1 MLTTIHITVRNRVP
15 TITAGEDVISHNSDY
30 AAEYEF
36 DEEWQDKVKT
46 VYFVCEDG
54 SYQAV
59 VMDGN
64 SCDVPMMAGEHRRIF
79 VGVQEGTSVKPG
91 KLKTTRPCCLKVKD
105 SIADYLGQPIPDPTP
120 DVYEQIIAM
129 LNNLTTPTWDAVQNK
144 PFSTLGNGLEVD
156 ENGVLSVPEGGSADN
171 VRIIDAT
178 DAIWENGEHP
188 LNMTTEEYQNILEWY
203 RNQQSGVAKNIL
215 LNIDNRLVFQL
226 VYIDGV
232 GMTFIY
238 SNSGYNRYIK
248 VSRRSNEVI
257 ATTSDIA
264 GLTKS
269 LMEASYLCNTG
280 HKDDIIALFNMTTV
294 GVIRGAG
301 DSVPDNGK
309 SIRYPA
315 LVFFGDEISY
325 GNTYAT
331 LIDRNGVMWSIYI
344 RLGSGVIKLGE
355 KTDYVTNAALTDILQ
370 GYARQ
375 ENLVEFSE
383 GVANSLDQK
392 LDKNQGADNA
402 GKILGVGEDGI
413 VVPQDKPTG
422 GSVTVDDAL
431 SSTSKNPVQ
440 NMVVTAALAEKI
452 TAPTTAAVGQIIKVK
467 SVDSAGKPTE
477 WEAADMPSGG
487 SVTDEQVNT
496 AVSAWLTE
504 HPEATTTVADGSI
517 TPEKLADADYLWQ
530 IFNPSEFLAGVT
542 NATINTNTGAVNP
555 YNDTRY
561 RVSPFIAADFDTYA
575 VRIPYAEVGLNKN
588 YDRIGTLC
596 CYDADYAFLGVATT
610 PEWNDDGKTW
620 NATFTTVEG
629 TKYIRF
635 SANGVNI
642 ASAWTEGYIE
652 SIVICKGGVIY
663 PYYFVGKIAI
673 WDKIS
678 IADSARDN
686 TIDGKKLLDNS
697 IEGVKFKDLSV
708 TKDKIAEVSPEVI
721 YGCDFKNLFDKEL
734 YDLAGRVT
742 THYIRGGWLNSS
754 GALSDAVNALGSWVT
769 LFIPCYPNTTY
780 ALYAFNDAGETT
792 TSYFRN
798 YISYRDKTSKK
809 VIEAVAVGEAVITP
823 PADTYYICVTLTV
836 NDQALQQK
844 IINRMMLVKANEVLT
859 SYYPYMVRPHWLKTD
874 NFADGTQIICYG
886 DSLTQNKYPSKL
898 ASLLGVL
905 VTDAGVGGNT
915 IAQIYNRVGNYGTN
929 YSIVTLM
936 VGTNDNGGQT
946 SCPLGTIDDEAAT
959 DDNATDTSTSYVS
972 RLKRLINKIKITHPG
987 VTYVIMPPFEHTW
1000 SNFSGLADVMRQV
1013 AELYSIP
1020 FLDIFHLCGFR
1031 GTDTTDAAL
1040 YLSDGTHENDLGAQ
1054 RIAELL
1060 AGFIKQLKGA

>member
-1 MLTTIHITVRNRVP
+1 MLTTIHITVRDRVP

-30 AAEYEF
+30 VAEFEF

-54 SYQAV
+54 SYEAV
-59 VMDGN
+59 VMSGN
-64 SCDVPMMAGEHRRIF
+64 SCGVPMLDGEHRRIF
-79 VGVQEGTSVKPG
+79 VGVQAGAAEKPSI
-91 KLKTTRPCCLKVKD
+91 LKTTRPCCLKVKD

-129 LNNLTTPTWDAVQNK
+129 LNNLTAPTWDSVQNK
-144 PFSTLGNGLEVD
+144 PFSTLGRGLAVD
-156 ENGVLSVPEGGSADN
+156 ENGVLSADGGGSANAVQYVAQTLTDEQKAQARSN
-171 VRIIDAT
+171 IDADKKRIVVEARRSSDGST
-178 DAIWENGEHP
+178 MVYYNVDDQNAAIDKFIAEYKAG
-188 LNMTTEEYQNILEWY
+188 TE
-203 RNQQSGVAKNIL
+203 IL
-215 LNIDNRLVFQL
+215 LRLYNRDYPLTNIDEDGI
-226 VYIDGV
+226 VY
-232 GMTFIY
+232 F
-238 SNSGYNRYIK
+238 SGYIYDAAN
-248 VSRRSNEVI
+248 
-257 ATTSDIA
+257 
-264 GLTKS
+264 KS
-269 LMEASYLCNTG
+269 
-280 HKDDIIALFNMTTV
+280 V
-294 GVIRGAG
+294 GVVTYKMEKNKAVVEESSLYGIKAI
-301 DSVPDNGK
+301 SLDNQLK
-309 SIRYPA
+309 Y
-315 LVFFGDEISY
+315 
-325 GNTYAT
+325 
-331 LIDRNGVMWSIYI
+331 
-344 RLGSGVIKLGE
+344 K
-355 KTDYVTNAALTDILQ
+355 
-370 GYARQ
+370 GYAADAKAVGDA
-375 ENLVEFSE
+375 L
-383 GVANSLDQK
+383 GTK
-392 LDKNQGADNA
+392 LDKNQGAGNA
-402 GKILGVGEDGI
+402 GKILGIGADGN
-413 VVPQDKPTG
+413 VVPQDKPTYTLPQATADALGGIKADVATAEDTQVVRIGTDGKLRTKPTG
-422 GSVTVDDAL
+422 GSSITVDDAL
-431 SSTSKNPVQ
+431 SPTSGNPVR
-440 NMVVTAALAEKI
+440 NKVVTAALAEKI

-467 SVDSAGKPTE
+467 SVDSTGKPTE
-477 WEAADMPSGG
+477 WECADLPRGG
-487 SVTDEQVNT
+487 IVTDEQVNT

-517 TPEKLADADYLWQ
+517 TPDKLSNAEYLWQ
-530 IFNPSEFLAGVT
+530 IFNPTEYLAGVT

-588 YDRIGTLC
+588 YDRIGTPC

-610 PEWNDDGKTW
+610 PEWNDDGKAW

-798 YISYRDKTSKK
+798 YISYRDKTSEK
-809 VIEAVAVGEAVITP
+809 VIEAVAVGEPVITTP
-823 PADTYYICVTLTV
+823 VDTYYICVTLTV
-836 NDQALQQK
+836 NDQASQQK

-859 SYYPYMVRPHWLKTD
+859 SYYPYMVRPHRLKTD

-886 DSLTQNKYPSKL
+886 DSLTQNKYPAKL
-898 ASLLGVL
+898 ESLLGVP

-946 SCPLGTIDDEAAT
+946 SCPLGTIDDESAT
-959 DDNATDTSTSYVS
+959 DDNATDTSTTYVS
-972 RLKRLINKIKITHPG
+972 RLKRLINKIKTTHPG
-987 VTYVIMPPFEHTW
+987 ATYVIMPPFEHTW
-1000 SNFSGLADVMRQV
+1000 SNFSGLVDVMRQV

-1031 GTDTTDAAL
+1031 GTDTADAAL